1 MRPALKMRRSVSGT
15 VCLANAGEMTF
26 VCGCMQEAFMEEVAF
41 AMEVTLGRML
51 GDAER
56 RGPSRGRELHRKVKA
71 KKREGVQV

>member
-1 MRPALKMRRSVSGT
+1 
-15 VCLANAGEMTF
+15 
-26 VCGCMQEAFMEEVAF
+26 MEEVAF

-71 KKREGVQV
+71 KKREGVQVCSWAGVLGWWLVWASSLTEGPESQTEESGTPQ